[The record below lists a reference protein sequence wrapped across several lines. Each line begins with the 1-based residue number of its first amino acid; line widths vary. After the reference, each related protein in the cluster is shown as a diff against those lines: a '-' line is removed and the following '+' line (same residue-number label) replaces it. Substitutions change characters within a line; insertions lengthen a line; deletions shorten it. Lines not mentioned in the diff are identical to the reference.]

1 MSQLMLDD
9 QNTMND
15 INPFTNVDNF
25 FPPGTSK
32 HTLDYKKYKKPDHEE
47 EQEEYISPACGVL
60 SKGVGRPGYR
70 KEECALSRPLLPKRN
85 IDRGLTVTEKNEIKV
100 NKGLENDNTELYTR
114 LVSIACLLLL
124 IVVL

>member
-32 HTLDYKKYKKPDHEE
+32 HTLDFKKYK
-47 EQEEYISPACGVL
+47 
-60 SKGVGRPGYR
+60 
-70 KEECALSRPLLPKRN
+70 
-85 IDRGLTVTEKNEIKV
+85 
-100 NKGLENDNTELYTR
+100 
-114 LVSIACLLLL
+114 
-124 IVVL
+124 

>member
-1 MSQLMLDD
+1 MLDD

-32 HTLDYKKYKKPDHEE
+32 HTLDYKKYKNPDHEE

-70 KEECALSRPLLPKRN
+70 KEECALSRPLLPRRN
-85 IDRGLTVTEKNEIKV
+85 IDRGLTVTEKNEIKA
-100 NKGLENDNTELYTR
+100 NKVLENDNTELYTR

-124 IVVL
+124 IVTL

>member
-32 HTLDYKKYKKPDHEE
+32 HTLDFQKYKSPDHEE
-47 EQEEYISPACGVL
+47 GQEEYISPACGVL

-70 KEECALSRPLLPKRN
+70 KEECALSRPLLPRRN
-85 IDRGLTVTEKNEIKV
+85 IDRGLTVTEKNEIKA
-100 NKGLENDNTELYTR
+100 NKVLENDNTELYTR

-124 IVVL
+124 IVTL

>member
-32 HTLDYKKYKKPDHEE
+32 HTLDYKKYKNPDHEE

-70 KEECALSRPLLPKRN
+70 KEECALSRPLLPRRN
-85 IDRGLTVTEKNEIKV
+85 IDRGLTVTEKNEIKA
-100 NKGLENDNTELYTR
+100 NKVLENDNTELYTR

-124 IVVL
+124 IVTL